1 MRVDNLSPLPAD
13 TKVFSE
19 QGLSGT
25 RSRAN
30 QNLGLHNFEFRIEP
44 WPAGLNFRIS
54 RLFMD
59 ALFAPLRKRPFE
71 VFDHV
76 GDINIFSIDS
86 GFCQRVS
93 ENPASGPDK
102 GMSFTIFGISRL
114 LPDHHVNGARLSF
127 AQHCLRGIFP
137 KVARLAHS
145 SGLPDLR
152 EGGTRSAPPID
163 TRMGMGMI
171 CGTNHP
177 SVRAAR

>member
-44 WPAGLNFRIS
+44 WPAGFNFRIP

-71 VFDHV
+71 VFDDV
-76 GDINIFSIDS
+76 GNINIFSIDS
-86 GFCQRVS
+86 GFCQRAI
-93 ENPASGPDK
+93 EKTTSGADK
-102 GMSFTIFGISRL
+102 WMSFTIFRISRL
-114 LPDHHVNGARLSF
+114 LPNHHVNGARLSF
-127 AQHCLRGIFP
+127 AEHCLRGIFP
-137 KVARLAHS
+137 KVACLAHS
-145 SGLPDLR
+145 SGSPDLR
-152 EGGTRSAPPID
+152 EDGARSPAPID
-163 TRMGMGMI
+163 PRKRTL
-171 CGTNHP
+171 CGTNP
-177 SVRAAR
+177 SCLRAVSRM